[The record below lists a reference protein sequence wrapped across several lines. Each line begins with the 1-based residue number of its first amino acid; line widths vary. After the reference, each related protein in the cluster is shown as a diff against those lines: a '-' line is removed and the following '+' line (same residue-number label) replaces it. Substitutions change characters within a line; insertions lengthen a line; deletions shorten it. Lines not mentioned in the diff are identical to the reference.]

1 MCGLRGDKN
10 GKHKAAKWGERG
22 MTKGEYCE
30 LKGLHT
36 YSPNFNKNEELD
48 EDFKKT
54 VDTLCDEL
62 ETIHSEDENCEV

>member
-1 MCGLRGDKN
+1 
-10 GKHKAAKWGERG
+10 

-36 YSPNFNKNEELD
+36 YSPTFNKDDELD